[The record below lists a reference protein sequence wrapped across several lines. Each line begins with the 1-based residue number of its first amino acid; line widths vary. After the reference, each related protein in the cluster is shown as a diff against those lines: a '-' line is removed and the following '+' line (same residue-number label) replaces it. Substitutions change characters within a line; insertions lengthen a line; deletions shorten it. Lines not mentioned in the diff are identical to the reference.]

1 MGSVNVDGMES
12 VSGPNPSHA
21 SWTILLLLLLPSS
34 PLDEAAA
41 AAATGVFRSLNT
53 FIPSNA
59 PPVKNA
65 MVSSNCDL
73 SIALMVMDCSIALV
87 SLNSGR
93 DPTAALALLGN
104 SNDEAMVEAVAM
116 AVAVIVERTFRRRY
130 CCWLVML
137 LLLLEDF
144 VA

>member
-1 MGSVNVDGMES
+1 MNVDGMES

-65 MVSSNCDL
+65 IVSSNCDL

-104 SNDEAMVEAVAM
+104 STVAM
-116 AVAVIVERTFRRRY
+116 AVAVIVERTFRRGY
-130 CCWLVML
+130 CCRLVIL
-137 LLLLEDF
+137 LLLLDDF